1 LERRIGK
8 LELSVNKEIGMLR
21 EMGLSGTVKKEIPKE
36 QCVFIARR
44 RGNDELAPSDEIFHE
59 LKEFG
64 LCVKFCEL
72 V

>member
-1 LERRIGK
+1 
-8 LELSVNKEIGMLR
+8 MLR